1 MGKLE
6 QHIEKWSKSKGAN
19 VSLDSFRYE
28 FEQFKEI
35 VGKQKFPRVL
45 EIGSGS
51 GLFLTYLLV
60 SSHSD
65 QCVGIDPVYEKD
77 GTKKNEVHKTREIIE
92 EMNIKNKIDLR
103 FQTFQG
109 FLKSG
114 EDKYDLIIFRDSLH
128 HIYPKEGKDSKKE
141 SIRNLSRVKSF
152 LKDNGHIYILE
163 ESRPHFLY
171 RLGHDLHRLLRGNDK
186 MDWKDKRTKGEWKNI
201 LKEAGFQEISIE
213 TVPVNLFSLYKKSP
227 KLGKLISTSFLIT
240 DSKE

>member
-77 GTKKNEVHKTREIIE
+77 GTKKNEVRKTKELLRKIDIE
-92 EMNIKNKIDLR
+92 NKIDLR
-103 FQTFQG
+103 FRTFKD
-109 FLKSG
+109 FLKVE
-114 EDKYDLIIFRDSLH
+114 EDEKYDLIIFRNSLH
-128 HIYPKEGKDSKKE
+128 HIYPRLEKNSTK
-141 SIRNLSRVKSF
+141 RSRKS
-152 LKDNGHIYILE
+152 
-163 ESRPHFLY
+163 
-171 RLGHDLHRLLRGNDK
+171 
-186 MDWKDKRTKGEWKNI
+186 
-201 LKEAGFQEISIE
+201 
-213 TVPVNLFSLYKKSP
+213 V
-227 KLGKLISTSFLIT
+227 
-240 DSKE
+240 